1 MKQSNNLKQS
11 AGNPKAGQKKGF
23 QGVQF
28 LAVVILIYIV
38 LYFVNQ
44 DKTLESLQHFVKNTL
59 SVLPIFLFVIFL
71 TAVINYYFPKERIGK
86 MFQGK
91 SKFRTYTISLL
102 AGIISHGPVFVW
114 YPLLKNL
121 REKGVQDGA
130 LVTFLYGRN
139 IKLTLLPIMIGFFG
153 QLFTII
159 FMVYIAIAAIIQ
171 GLLYT
176 AIDQFFEKKN

>member
-1 MKQSNNLKQS
+1 MKQSNKLKPAKPQ
-11 AGNPKAGQKKGF
+11 GF
-23 QGVQF
+23 QGLKF
-28 LAVVILIYIV
+28 LGIVGLVYLILI
-38 LYFVNQ
+38 FVNKE
-44 DKTLESLQHFVKNTL
+44 KTIQSLHYFAKNTL

-71 TAVINYYFPKERIGK
+71 TAIINYYFPKERIGK

-91 SKFRTYTISLL
+91 SSLRVYSISLL

-121 REKGVQDGA
+121 REKGVHDGA

-153 QLFTII
+153 QLYTVI
-159 FMVYIAIAAIIQ
+159 FMIYIAVAAIIQ
-171 GLLYT
+171 GLLYM
-176 AIDQFFEKKN
+176 ALDKFFNRR